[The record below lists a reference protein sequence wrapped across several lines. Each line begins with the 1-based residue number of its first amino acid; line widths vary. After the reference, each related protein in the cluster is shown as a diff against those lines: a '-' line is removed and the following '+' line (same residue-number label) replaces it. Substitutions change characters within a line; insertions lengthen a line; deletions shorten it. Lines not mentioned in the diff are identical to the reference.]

1 MMKYKLT
8 NNIEEQITDVFGYL
22 DGFEYWELIEDISY
36 DIERVLKIVTPKLD
50 DDTMRKLA
58 QTTIGAAAIDGLDKQ
73 DVEANITC
81 LRYLKDHKITD
92 RNYSIDILERIIE
105 DDGMIEKH
113 YLKKIEDIL
122 VKNMTDELVELLAP
136 YEDGREF
143 LIEHKDLNSTITAAV
158 NMYRL
163 QEEV

>member
-1 MMKYKLT
+1 MKYKLRDDAEET
-8 NNIEEQITDVFGYL
+8 IEEMYNCIVGYR
-22 DGFEYWELIEDISY
+22 FSEIVENMSHNFVE
-36 DIERVLKIVTPKLD
+36 VLKIAVPKLD
-50 DDTMRKLA
+50 DDTKRKLA

-105 DDGMIEKH
+105 DDGMFENR

-143 LIEHKDLNSTITAAV
+143 LIEHKDLNSTITTAV

-163 QEEV
+163 QEV